1 MGVPPRPPRSPQ
13 LPRPCAAYAQGG
25 APSPPLRF
33 SSYEKGGNGGER
45 SAGLAIA
52 WAFCVPPLGE
62 RWEERG
68 GTPRWAI
75 CGSATLCACPS
86 RARTR
91 HRRRPRPLLGRGR
104 SGRKSVVSGKSVSV
118 RVDLGGRRII
128 QKKKN

>member
-86 RARTR
+86 RRSEAQTSELQTLMRISYAAFCL
-91 HRRRPRPLLGRGR
+91 HKKRR
-104 SGRKSVVSGKSVSV
+104 
-118 RVDLGGRRII
+118 
-128 QKKKN
+128 